1 MANKDTKR
9 CSLFL
14 IIRKMQIK
22 ITMRYL
28 PVRKIN
34 IKKSTNNKFWR
45 ECREKRTLVHC
56 WWEHK
61 LVHPLWGILGKC
73 LKKLKI
79 HSYHAILQ
87 SYSWTYIQR
96 KILIQKDTFTSV
108 FITALFTTAKT
119 WKQPKH
125 P

>member
-1 MANKDTKR
+1 MANKHTKR

-34 IKKSTNNKFWR
+34 IKKSTNNKCWR

-79 HSYHAILQ
+79 QLSCNPAIILLDIYPEKN
-87 SYSWTYIQR
+87 SNSKRYIH
-96 KILIQKDTFTSV
+96 LSV
-108 FITALFTTAKT
+108 HHCTIYNSQNMEAT
-119 WKQPKH
+119 
-125 P
+125 